1 MSERI
6 SLDRIRVPE
15 GRRRVREDAVSS
27 LSESI
32 KTVGLLN
39 PIVVR
44 WAEEAEPEDGFLSDV
59 AVLVAGAHR
68 LEAVRRL
75 GWTEVDAVEI
85 KGSEIDARLAE
96 IAENLHRAELTALER
111 SEQIAEWVR
120 LTEAQFSRP
129 SDAKIG
135 RGRPEG
141 GVRAASR
148 KLGIAEAT
156 ARRSIDV
163 ASLSD
168 EAKAEAIATGADRK
182 ATVLREAAAKPTAA
196 EQVATIR
203 LAAAPLNDDQSTERQ
218 VARLMSA
225 WNAAGADA
233 RAEFLARIDT
243 PVFDRGAA

>member
-6 SLDRIRVPE
+6 SLDRIRVPD

-27 LSESI
+27 LAESI

-44 WAEEAEPEDGFLSDV
+44 WAEAVEPEDGFISDV

-75 GWTEVDAVEI
+75 GWTEVEAVEI

-120 LTEAQFSRP
+120 LTEAKVLNP
-129 SDAKIG
+129 SGSKPKG
-135 RGRPEG
+135 GRPEG

-148 KLGIAEAT
+148 QLGIAQTT
-156 ARRSIDV
+156 AQHALKV
-163 ASLSD
+163 AALSD
-168 EAKAEAIATGADRK
+168 EAKAEAISTGADRK

-196 EQVATIR
+196 EQVATIK

-218 VARLMSA
+218 IARLMSA